1 VQKAIVAK
9 LDAAFASI
17 EQAIAAAEKNAE
29 NAKRLFQIYLSDVF
43 ERGGEGWEEKH
54 LKDIAEYFNGL
65 TYSPKSVSEN
75 GTVVLRSSNIQN
87 DEIDLSDIVRVDAK
101 IKDKIYVRDGDILM
115 CSRNGSRRLVGKTA
129 DIQSLPEA
137 MTFGTFMMIVRSEHN
152 SYLSWFFKSTSFRE
166 QITSGENTMINQ
178 ITRYMLDEIKV
189 WMPPVKERAVL
200 VGKFNAISRSVK
212 ELDGIY
218 VEKILQ
224 LSKLKQSLLQQAFNG
239 QLVDA

>member
-1 VQKAIVAK
+1 
-9 LDAAFASI
+9 
-17 EQAIAAAEKNAE
+17 
-29 NAKRLFQIYLSDVF
+29 
-43 ERGGEGWEEKH
+43 
-54 LKDIAEYFNGL
+54 
-65 TYSPKSVSEN
+65 
-75 GTVVLRSSNIQN
+75 
-87 DEIDLSDIVRVDAK
+87 
-101 IKDKIYVRDGDILM
+101 
-115 CSRNGSRRLVGKTA
+115 
-129 DIQSLPEA
+129 